1 LGTSEGIRGMRGD
14 AGMRNRRVSGTVIL
28 MMTVLLGSGCTV
40 IDNALASV
48 PVFAFMRNAPSFDP
62 YEHPLPPPPGTVPF
76 ESPNGPVLPY
86 LEASDAALNAWAAGP
101 YGQNPYAA
109 DDAAVLATGRV
120 MYERHCA
127 VCHGATGQGN
137 GPIQQFITLMPP
149 LVSGNA
155 LTLSDGYVYGVIRA
169 GRGLMPAYG
178 PRMTHAERWAIVSYV
193 NSLQVQAGAQQQP
206 AAQDPAAAA
215 GAGAS
220 PQLPQT
226 QQQDTPRAQPPGAQ

>member
-1 LGTSEGIRGMRGD
+1 MW
-14 AGMRNRRVSGTVIL
+14 NRRVSGTAIL
-28 MMTVLLGSGCTV
+28 LMTVFVGSGCTV

-48 PVFAFMRNAPSFDP
+48 PVFAFMRNAPFFDP

-76 ESPNGPVLPY
+76 QSPNGPVLPY

-109 DDAAVLATGRV
+109 DDAAVLATGQV

-127 VCHGATGQGN
+127 VCHGVAADGN
-137 GPIQQFITLMPP
+137 GPMRAHMPLMPS
-149 LVSGNA
+149 LVA
-155 LTLSDGYVYGVIRA
+155 PPATDRADGYIYGVIRA

-193 NSLQVQAGAQQQP
+193 NSLQVQAGVQQRP
-206 AAQDPAAAA
+206 AAQDPAAPA

-220 PQLPQT
+220 PQVPQT
-226 QQQDTPRAQPPGAQ
+226 QPQDTPRAQPPGAQ